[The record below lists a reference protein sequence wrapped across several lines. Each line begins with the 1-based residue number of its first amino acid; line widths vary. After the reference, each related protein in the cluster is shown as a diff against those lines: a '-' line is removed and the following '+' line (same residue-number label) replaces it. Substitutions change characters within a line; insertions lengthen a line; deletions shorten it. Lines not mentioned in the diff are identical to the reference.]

1 MAETELGRDSRRVMA
16 MWLAVQYWQRIMH
29 VGIQDQVRQCYE
41 WQKASMRFE
50 SWAKKMKEELESIGL
65 AYIWHSQQ
73 EWDTSRLRRI
83 IRGRC
88 NDTERKNFFSIMS
101 EKMSLVVYQE
111 MKQKWGREEY
121 IELCSRNERNG

>member
-1 MAETELGRDSRRVMA
+1 
-16 MWLAVQYWQRIMH
+16 
-29 VGIQDQVRQCYE
+29 
-41 WQKASMRFE
+41 MRFE

-88 NDTERKNFFSIMS
+88 NDIERQNLFSIMF
-101 EKMSLVVYQE
+101 ENMSLVFYQE

-121 IELCSRNERNG
+121 IEFCSRNERNGLAWIKQESGS